1 MPDTHD
7 LLRTSCEDVG
17 NKSGVSRRGFSRR
30 FYYAENGPVDRI
42 NLYRDGWSEE
52 TLSERVVMRVKRP
65 DERLPVDVLDADLA
79 RLGHRT
85 PHVVDMVVGQRHRQ
99 PGHYPAQQAADV
111 VMVHVLGRVHHV
123 RDRTFGGHVRRR
135 MGT

>member
-1 MPDTHD
+1 MWA
-7 LLRTSCEDVG
+7 TSRACT
-17 NKSGVSRRGFSRR
+17 SRRGFSRR
-30 FYYAENGPVDRI
+30 FYEDVKRKTVPWI
-42 NLYRDGWSEE
+42 EFNLYRDGWSEE

-65 DERLPVDVLDADLA
+65 DERLPVDVLEADLA
-79 RLGHRT
+79 SLGHRT